1 MRDLEAHLVPTPC
14 HGHGHLALHQVVEE
28 WGLGDAGSLMAS
40 RKCRRRSRN
49 VLFKKEDAER
59 ASLLVGKRG
68 TVHMNARKSALR
80 GPSLSVKL

>member
-14 HGHGHLALHQVVEE
+14 HRHGHLPLHQ

-49 VLFKKEDAER
+49 VLVKKEDAER